1 MIVTVQNQ
9 EIDQPIRHEIDLDP
23 GTDDPNHVTVH
34 DPAPDRGH
42 EHTQEIRMITLGMLS
57 QNHDRN
63 QLIRIE
69 AQIEDHVKNVIE
81 PDLDQDQ
88 GRAID
93 EDTHLMMI
101 QNLDRK
107 KKRKRNIKTTKEK
120 IIKRIEK
127 EGISVDVVT
136 LSGMMTIGGSR
147 SANVMMMNRKK
158 TVSDEV
164 LDQSQ
169 SNLMK
174 KKMSSKGKWQN

>member
-1 MIVTVQNQ
+1 M
-9 EIDQPIRHEIDLDP
+9 
-23 GTDDPNHVTVH
+23 
-34 DPAPDRGH
+34 
-42 EHTQEIRMITLGMLS
+42 LGMPS

-88 GRAID
+88 GRAIID
-93 EDTHLMMI
+93 GDTHLMMI

-136 LSGMMTIGGSR
+136 LSGMMTIGGR

-158 TVSDEV
+158 TVRLVNEV
-164 LDQSQ
+164 NSFFDLIFLSH
-169 SNLMK
+169 S
-174 KKMSSKGKWQN
+174 